1 MFKRKKRKFQ
11 PEIFRES
18 VDAIS
23 NPGCGWYHLYTFDA
37 ADLDAPLYVACPE
50 EELVLLRISVR
61 SARER
66 EISGAE
72 LKNIA
77 RILQFFRDEQ
87 KGIIL
92 RFVYDME
99 GKGMEAEPAAFSLVQ
114 KHMQQLG
121 IVIRQFIPFVLAVQ
135 GILVGNWGEMHGSK
149 FLTEQYLKE
158 LTKTMMDAVGDGCF
172 LAVRTIQQF
181 HAVAA
186 GLSEQQ
192 CGQLALFNDGI
203 FGSVTDLGTYGV
215 GRDCQQQKQM
225 RKDALKWQAQ
235 HAQCRLNGGEV
246 LAGVKTEA
254 DRQLWQ
260 DAGQAVSDL
269 ADMHISYLNST
280 YQQDVLQAW
289 KEQEMTWPG
298 MDLRISAYD
307 YIGRH
312 LGYRFV
318 VRSAIADRKQMLHI
332 VVENCG
338 FAELCED
345 VDCYLIWKQ
354 GNKEV
359 RQRIHTDV
367 RQWKSKKQ
375 TELVNSLEAVGKH
388 SVFSS
393 DGESVFCYLCLQ
405 RRRDG
410 RYLRFANEGAGEIL
424 LIGGFS

>member
-18 VDAIS
+18 VNAIS

-37 ADLDAPLYVACPE
+37 VDSEAPLYVACPE

-66 EISGAE
+66 ELSDAE

-77 RILQFFRDEQ
+77 RILQFFQEEQ
-87 KGIIL
+87 KGMIL

-99 GKGMEAEPAAFSLVQ
+99 GRGMEAEPAAASLIR
-114 KHMQQLG
+114 KHMQQLAT
-121 IVIRQFIPFVLAVQ
+121 VIRQFMPAVLAVQ

-149 FLTEQYLKE
+149 FLTERYLKE
-158 LTKTMMDAVGDGCF
+158 LTKTMLDALGEGCF
-172 LAVRTIQQF
+172 LAVRTPQQF
-181 HAVAA
+181 RTVTTV
-186 GLSEQQ
+186 LSEQQ
-192 CGQLALFNDGI
+192 CRQLALFNDGI

-215 GRDCQQQKQM
+215 GNDRQQQEQM
-225 RKDALKWQAQ
+225 REDALQWQTQ
-235 HAQCRLNGGEV
+235 HARCRLNGGEA
-246 LAGVKTEA
+246 LAGVETEA
-254 DRQLWQ
+254 DRKRWQ
-260 DAGQAVSDL
+260 DAGQAATDL
-269 ADMHISYLNST
+269 AQMHISYLNST

-298 MDLRISAYD
+298 TDWKLSGYE

-318 VRSAIADRKQMLHI
+318 VRSVTMDRKNTMHI

-338 FAELCED
+338 FAELCEE

-354 GNKEV
+354 GAKEI
-359 RQRIHTDV
+359 RQRIHTDA
-367 RQWKSKKQ
+367 RQWASGKQ
-375 TELVNSLEAVGKH
+375 TELILLVESGKQTKP
-388 SVFSS
+388 
-393 DGESVFCYLCLQ
+393 VFCYLCLQ
-405 RRRDG
+405 RSRDG
-410 RYLRFANEGAGEIL
+410 RYLCFANEGAGESL
-424 LIGGFS
+424 LIGRFCNS